1 MTNLSCI
8 NGYPILKNSYL
19 FKVNN
24 RNTRTWFEISLKLT
38 IRTQGSSVSVVKQV
52 IIDGVISFKQFGL
65 YVWWRS
71 VLFNIVKNWNRTTFK
86 SCKVGLSAFGWF
98 LVIPPSSGWFWAIS
112 DYFMIYTIYII
123 YFSNYIRTI

>member
-8 NGYPILKNSYL
+8 SGYSILKNSYL

-24 RNTRTWFEISLKLT
+24 RNTWIWFEISLKLT
-38 IRTQGSSVSVVKQV
+38 IKTQCSSVSVVNQV
-52 IIDGVISFKQFGL
+52 IIGGVISFKQFGL

-71 VLFNIVKNWNRTTFK
+71 ILFNIVKNWNRTTFK
-86 SCKVGLSAFGWF
+86 SCKVALSAFGWF
-98 LVIPPSSGWFWAIS
+98 LVIPSSSGWFWAIS